1 MKYLNIGCG
10 FTYSNLP
17 EWVNMDFIKTGEEV
31 IAHNLLSGIPF
42 NDDSFELVYHSHV
55 LEHFSKTDGEKLLL
69 ECFRVLKPKG
79 VLRIAVPNLENIVRE
94 YLLKLES
101 GLENPQNENIRADYN
116 WILLELYDQTIR
128 NKSGGEM
135 LTYLKQEVISNEDY
149 VLRRIGQE
157 GKKIRESLIK
167 PSEATQT
174 HRNKISIQR
183 LMKLIWY
190 KLKYF
195 WLDKTEMN
203 HMVQGRFRSQGEI
216 HQWMYDRYSL
226 THLLEKFG
234 FTSIT
239 VCSFFDSYIKNWNT
253 YLLDGENGTTRKPD
267 SLFIEAR
274 KPG

>member
-10 FTYSNLP
+10 TTYSNLP
-17 EWVNMDFIKTGEEV
+17 EWVNIDFIKTGEEV

-42 NDDSFELVYHSHV
+42 NDNSFELVYHSHV

-69 ECFRVLKPKG
+69 ECFRVLKPAG
-79 VLRIAVPNLENIVRE
+79 VLRISVPNLENIVRE
-94 YLLKLES
+94 YLSKLEL
-101 GLENPQNENIRADYN
+101 GIENPQNESIRADYN

-149 VLRRIGQE
+149 VLGRIGQE
-157 GKKIRESLIK
+157 GKKIRESLVK
-167 PSEATQT
+167 PLEGKQV
-174 HRNKISIQR
+174 HRSKISIQR
-183 LMKLIWY
+183 LMKLVKY
-190 KLKYF
+190 KLKYL
-195 WLDKTEMN
+195 WLNKTEMN
-203 HMVQGRFRSQGEI
+203 HMVEGRFRSQGEI

-226 THLLEKFG
+226 THLLKECG

-239 VCSFFDSYIKNWNT
+239 VCNAFDSSIKNWNT

-267 SLFIEAR
+267 SLFIEAQ
-274 KPG
+274 KPS

>member
-10 FTYSNLP
+10 ITYSNLP
-17 EWVNMDFIKTGEEV
+17 EWVNMDFVKTGEDV
-31 IAHNLLSGIPF
+31 IAHNLVSGIPF
-42 NDDSFELVYHSHV
+42 NDNSFELVYHSHV

-101 GLENPQNENIRADYN
+101 GIENPSNESIRADYN

-135 LTYLKQEVISNEDY
+135 LNYLKQEVISNEDY
-149 VLRRIGQE
+149 VLRRIGHE
-157 GKKIRESLIK
+157 GKKIRESLK
-167 PSEATQT
+167 KRSEAKQA
-174 HRNKISIQR
+174 HRSKLSIQH

-190 KLKYF
+190 KLKYL
-195 WLDKTEMN
+195 WLNKTEMN

-226 THLLEKFG
+226 THLLEKCG

-239 VCSFFDSYIKNWNT
+239 VCNAFDSTIKNWNT

-267 SLFIEAR
+267 SLFIEAQ
-274 KPG
+274 KPD